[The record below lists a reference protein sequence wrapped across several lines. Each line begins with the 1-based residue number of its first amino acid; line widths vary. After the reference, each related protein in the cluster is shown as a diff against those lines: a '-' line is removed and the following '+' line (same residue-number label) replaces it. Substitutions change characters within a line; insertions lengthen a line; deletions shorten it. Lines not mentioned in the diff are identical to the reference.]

1 MERVWILE
9 TKDYKN
15 KRLFKI
21 DDIDANKVS
30 VSKKEPYDE
39 KSSFKY
45 FIEYDDNDVIKPL
58 CIKLP
63 QWLGRVNTLMVI
75 RQCLLRLVIKNC

>member
-1 MERVWILE
+1 MWILE

-30 VSKKEPYDE
+30 VSKKETYDE

-63 QWLGRVNTLMVI
+63 QMIG
-75 RQCLLRLVIKNC
+75 

>member
-15 KRLFKI
+15 KILFKI

-63 QWLGRVNTLMVI
+63 QMIG
-75 RQCLLRLVIKNC
+75 

>member
-30 VSKKEPYDE
+30 VSKKETYDE

-63 QWLGRVNTLMVI
+63 QMIG
-75 RQCLLRLVIKNC
+75 